1 MSVTAHRTGRTER
14 GATGVPLQR
23 TASADPVLAPPRRVR
38 EGERIGPPNRR
49 AAVGVPR
56 VVARGEC
63 PPRQRMSFLT
73 LLGVGAAMCLTV
85 VGLGTL
91 AGAGDGSDSV
101 PTRTEVVRVQP
112 GESLSE
118 LAARMAPGSD
128 PGAVVER
135 IRELNGDL
143 VDGVRPGQP
152 LHVPS
157 AG

>member
-1 MSVTAHRTGRTER
+1 MSVTTHRTGRTER
-14 GATGVPLQR
+14 GATGVPVQR
-23 TASADPVLAPPRRVR
+23 TASADPVLEPSRRVR
-38 EGERIGPPNRR
+38 GAGRVGPPNRR
-49 AAVGVPR
+49 RAVGVPR
-56 VVARGEC
+56 VVAGGHC
-63 PPRQRMSFLT
+63 PPRRRVSFLT
-73 LLGVGAAMCLTV
+73 LVGVGAAMCLAV

-91 AGAGDGSDSV
+91 AGAGSGADAV
-101 PTRTEVVRVQP
+101 PTRTEVVRVKA

-128 PGAVVER
+128 TGAVVER

-157 AG
+157 EG